1 MKATGIVRRID
12 DLGRVVI
19 PQEVRRT
26 LGIREGDPIEIFIG
40 DRGVVTFKK
49 YNPCHEVECAAV
61 LKGLY
66 YSVTKNK
73 EVGKAAIYG
82 TDEAMICR
90 NNISFPNFLTTRADE
105 CLELENYTVYT
116 IKGEGD
122 ILGFLAVENDS
133 EVIKT
138 LVANTESILRQLE
151 Y

>member
-19 PQEVRRT
+19 PKEVRRT
-26 LGIREGDPIEIFIG
+26 LGIREGDPLEIFVG
-40 DRGVVTFKK
+40 GRGEVTFKK

-66 YSVTKNK
+66 YSVTKSK
-73 EVGKAAIYG
+73 DVGKVAVYG
-82 TDEAMICR
+82 TDEVMICR
-90 NNISFPNFLTTRADE
+90 SNVTFPTILTTRADE
-105 CLELENYTVYT
+105 CLELEGYTVYS

-122 ILGFLAVENDS
+122 ILGFLAVEHDS
-133 EVIKT
+133 EVVKT

>member
-19 PQEVRRT
+19 PKEVRRT
-26 LGIREGDPIEIFIG
+26 LGIREGDPLEIYVG
-40 DRGVVTFKK
+40 GRGEVTFKK

-66 YSVTKNK
+66 YSVTKSK
-73 EVGKAAIYG
+73 DVGKVAVYG
-82 TDEAMICR
+82 TDEVMICR
-90 NNISFPNFLTTRADE
+90 SNVTFPTILTARADE
-105 CLELENYTVYT
+105 CLELEEYTVYP

-122 ILGFLAVENDS
+122 ILGFLAVEHDN
-133 EVIKT
+133 EVVKT
-138 LVANTESILRQLE
+138 LIANTESILRQLE